1 MSNGG
6 WAMIE
11 EGWANE
17 HQLLDEGWTWAMMDE
32 QSSINSH
39 LLSPPLP
46 VHPPGWAPLLRSN
59 QTSRNA
65 FLVFGDTFT
74 NSQCWNSDLFSLFL
88 LLFSTLESP
97 CCWLHLRLRRSGSV
111 VDKRTVI
118 LPGLNSTQL
127 NASSR
132 TSAPSMLTLQ
142 IKLTNPNVEQ
152 LGSKGFRSLAHIF

>member
-1 MSNGG
+1 MVGRKGYVLMEDEG
-6 WAMIE
+6 WAMVDEGEIE
-11 EGWANE
+11 HQLFDEGWA
-17 HQLLDEGWTWAMMDE
+17 WAKMDE

-111 VDKRTVI
+111 VNKRTVI
-118 LPGLNSTQL
+118 LPGLNSTQCPL
-127 NASSR
+127 THVCCTFYASNQ
-132 TSAPSMLTLQ
+132 TDQ
-142 IKLTNPNVEQ
+142 
-152 LGSKGFRSLAHIF
+152 SKCVTTG